1 MSEVVE
7 HDGTRAVTTAQ
18 TPTPAHMLQTAIE
31 RGVDMAQLEKLM
43 ELQERWE
50 SNEARKAF
58 VKAMSEFKANPPKV
72 IKDRLVAY
80 QGTRYTHASLA
91 AVVDAVVAGLSEHGL
106 SHRWDV
112 EQNGI
117 IKVTCVLTHEMG
129 HSESVSMS
137 APADDSGK
145 KNAIQQIASTI
156 TYLERYTLM
165 AATGLAAKDMADDD
179 GQSAS
184 TETITDQQAAELKGL
199 LQETNSDVAA
209 FLKAMGGAPSV
220 DELPAGQYNR
230 AKVALNRKKVQQ
242 QEKD

>member
-1 MSEVVE
+1 MNDVAEVQQHE
-7 HDGTRAVTTAQ
+7 TQALAQ
-18 TPTPAHMLQTAIE
+18 RPTPAHMLQTAIE
-31 RGVDMAQLEKLM
+31 RGVDMAPLEKLM
-43 ELQERWE
+43 ELQARWE

-72 IKDRLVAY
+72 FKDRLVAY

-91 AVVDAVVAGLSEHGL
+91 AGVDAVVAGLSEHGL

-112 EQNGI
+112 EQNGS
-117 IKVTCVLTHEMG
+117 IKVTCVLTHELG

-179 GQSAS
+179 GRSAS
-184 TETITDQQAAELKGL
+184 TETITEDQAAELKQL
-199 LQETNSDVAA
+199 LQETDSDVAA

-220 DELPAGQYNR
+220 DELPAGQYKR

-242 QEKD
+242 QERD